1 MKREVRERGL
11 VEEWFL
17 ALRLWVLLRPMGVL
31 VVYASRRFWAGRIT
45 PNPYQKA
52 VSQKCCNW
60 VKIKGVCFLAFVY
73 SSLVIWGGGWLTR
86 LPVLLSSSRATPN
99 GSVSIWSTC
108 GEVLIGWTFGKP

>member
-17 ALRLWVLLRPMGVL
+17 ALRLWVLLRPMRVL

-73 SSLVIWGGGWLTR
+73 SSLVIWGGVAYTLTSTIIQ
-86 LPVLLSSSRATPN
+86 LPSNTD
-99 GSVSIWSTC
+99 GSC
-108 GEVLIGWTFGKP
+108 MLC